1 MNTCYPISI
10 RLLWGSLLTP
20 LVLFLMLSSARA
32 EISVLEITNGMVTME
47 ATGVSLKEVAKAIS
61 EKAQIEVTASPG
73 IDRVTDISLYNQ
85 PFLTAI
91 ARISPNHL
99 IVQRRIHGINAV
111 KGVHFILDSGQSGGG
126 EFNLPTG
133 APADEIAQ
141 EERLESQVDDQATGD
156 STHAT
161 DDQTP
166 TQ

>member
-1 MNTCYPISI
+1 MNTCYLIST
-10 RLLWGSLLTP
+10 RLFWGILLTP
-20 LVLFLMLSSARA
+20 LVFLSMLSTARA
-32 EISVLEITNGMVTME
+32 EIAVLEISNGMVTIE
-47 ATGVSLKEVAKAIS
+47 ATGVTLNEVAKAIS
-61 EKAQIEVTASPG
+61 EKTQIEVTASPG

-99 IVQRRIHGINAV
+99 IVQRRIHGNNAV
-111 KGVHFILDSGQSGGG
+111 TGVHFILDSGQSGGG

-156 STHAT
+156 STQAT

-166 TQ
+166 TE